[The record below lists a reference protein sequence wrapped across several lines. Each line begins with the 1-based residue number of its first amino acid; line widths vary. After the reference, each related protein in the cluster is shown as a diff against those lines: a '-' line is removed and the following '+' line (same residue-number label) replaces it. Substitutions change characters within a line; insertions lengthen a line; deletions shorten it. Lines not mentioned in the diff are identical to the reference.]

1 MLAVILKEFRI
12 HSRSKNLYLIQ
23 AFSLIFLS
31 SSTIFLS
38 SLHNPS
44 QDTHVLHVLNV
55 SSFSI
60 FCFLIAIIVYA
71 IAPILA
77 VDGIALERE
86 EDTFQLLASTSTS
99 YLGILFGKL
108 CHISIFIGALL
119 WLSLPMGGLL
129 ALLSGTKSSEILD
142 CYLVILIS
150 AITFVYI
157 SLAVS
162 LLFSRVQVAIGL
174 SYLILAFFCI
184 GTLAG
189 ASLFNVFLLRLFSPF
204 FAILNVTGN
213 LGNLYGYGVNVQPFV
228 PFVPFVR
235 LPNFLVV
242 SAIYAPIWGIISA
255 FVSWKGR

>member
-38 SLHNPS
+38 SLYNPS

-213 LGNLYGYGVNVQPFV
+213 LGSLGNLYGYGVNVQ

>member
-1 MLAVILKEFRI
+1 
-12 HSRSKNLYLIQ
+12 
-23 AFSLIFLS
+23 
-31 SSTIFLS
+31 
-38 SLHNPS
+38 
-44 QDTHVLHVLNV
+44 
-55 SSFSI
+55 
-60 FCFLIAIIVYA
+60 
-71 IAPILA
+71 
-77 VDGIALERE
+77 VDSIALERE

-108 CHISIFIGALL
+108 CHISIFIAASL

-129 ALLSGTKSSEILD
+129 ALLSGTKSAEILD

-150 AITFVYI
+150 AVTFVYI

-162 LLFSRVQVAIGL
+162 LLFNRVQVAIGL

-184 GTLAG
+184 GMLAC

-204 FAILNVTGN
+204 FAILNATGKLWN
-213 LGNLYGYGVNVQPFV
+213 PNDINGQLLV

-242 SAIYAPIWGIISA
+242 SAIYAPIWGVISA
-255 FVSWKGR
+255 FVGWKGR